1 MHTENVLGL
10 WLTVYG
16 CKLAHVLCTALGLV
30 GISWVSVRVT
40 MEKTLDSWSCKDTA
54 PNPGTWCGNLVTA
67 RELGVV
73 VRGGSSALSVF
84 WALKHLRWAGLTVPP
99 NSEVSWGHVPVSS
112 VDSQGC
118 HEWAPCAYC
127 CAALWVLGA
136 QDCWCVLYDG
146 DCSMNANNIKF
157 GWGLA
162 SAEL

>member
-40 MEKTLDSWSCKDTA
+40 MEKTLDSWSCKDSTK
-54 PNPGTWCGNLVTA
+54 PWNLMWQFSDCQRVGCGSK
-67 RELGVV
+67 R
-73 VRGGSSALSVF
+73 RIFCSLSVF

>member
-1 MHTENVLGL
+1 MFLALADSVWVQAGTCAVHCFGVGWHQLSVCQGDYGENTGFLELQRHSTKPWNLMWQFSDCQRV
-10 WLTVYG
+10 G
-16 CKLAHVLCTALGLV
+16 C
-30 GISWVSVRVT
+30 
-40 MEKTLDSWSCKDTA
+40 
-54 PNPGTWCGNLVTA
+54 
-67 RELGVV
+67 
-73 VRGGSSALSVF
+73 GSKRRIFCSLSVF